1 MKDQFKIVLLTVLLS
16 LGMGCQS
23 NGGPDQQTQVDAS
36 TSLETTQEVQP
47 EPGINQTVTIR
58 SIGDILLHD
67 GVYYDGQRESGYV
80 FDQMFEP
87 VKEDLSGSDITTAN
101 METIVA
107 GSQLGV
113 STYPRFN
120 APEEIVDALLNCGV
134 DIVSNATNHTV
145 DFGLD
150 GVLASINNLKTKGM
164 EYVGSYESWDDY
176 NRIRIIE
183 KNGIKVGF
191 LSYTYGTNGLAIP
204 AQAPYSV
211 TLIDKD
217 LIPLEIERLNKHCD
231 LSVVMIHYGQDAFY
245 PVQDQLDWT
254 QLLIDSGA
262 NLVLGGHSHIMQ
274 PMKQFSPS
282 QVAWYSHGNFLS
294 GQVKTYEKVGGI
306 GEFTFKKVAKGKVE
320 VESLR
325 VMPTYNFGYPEWNTY
340 LVVPLAQAQS
350 QYGLW
355 NGDELFQEVSQR
367 LKEYSNT
374 VQVVES
380 FHKEMADSK
389 ESEAEWM

>member
-204 AQAPYSV
+204 SQAPYSV